1 MKFKVEKEQM
11 NSALAQVQA
20 VINPKNPLPLL
31 QNVLVEAKAGKL
43 DFRATDMDMT
53 LCTTI
58 DADIEEEGVTTMPAK
73 RILVVFKELRGDAA
87 DVVVNDEHKA
97 FIKSGAA
104 SFRLHGMPAE
114 DYPELPDLG
123 ADVVSFALPQATL
136 KTMLRRVSYAAMDDA
151 SRPILSSVL
160 LSCAD
165 GTLAAVATDSRRL
178 ALVET
183 PLDDAPAAAVDLII
197 PLKAVNELLRILDD
211 EGTVDIRASARQAS
225 FAFGSFT
232 LVTKLMEGKYPN
244 FRQVIPHRDNAFRV
258 TVDREEFLSALRRTS
273 QLVIDKISGIN
284 LNISA
289 DKVEIV
295 AQEAE
300 IGEGR
305 DVIAARYEGSDLSI
319 SFNPAFLM
327 DALKVLTEDEVYLE
341 LVDDMSPGIM
351 GCASSFKYVIM
362 PIRLS

>member
-1 MKFKVEKEQM
+1 MKFKVAKEQM
-11 NSALAQVQA
+11 NNALVQVQA

-31 QNVLVEAKAGKL
+31 QNVFVEAKDGKL

-58 DADIEEEGVTTMPAK
+58 EADVEQAGVTTMPA
-73 RILVVFKELRGDAA
+73 RRLLVVFKELNGDAA
-87 DVVVNDEHKA
+87 DVEVNEEHKA
-97 FIKSGAA
+97 FIKAGAA
-104 SFRLHGMPAE
+104 SFRLHGLSPE
-114 DYPELPDLG
+114 DYPSLPELGD
-123 ADVVSFALPQATL
+123 DVSTFTIPQATL

-160 LSCAD
+160 LSYAD

-178 ALVET
+178 ALVEN
-183 PLDDAPAAAVDLII
+183 PLDEAPAAPFDLII
-197 PLKAVNELLRILDD
+197 PLKAVNELLRLLGD
-211 EGTVDIRASARQAS
+211 EGTVGIKSSGRQAS
-225 FAFGSFT
+225 FAFGPVT

-244 FRQVIPHRDNAFRV
+244 FRQVVPHRDNAFRV
-258 TVDREEFLSALRRTS
+258 NVNREEFLSALRRTS
-273 QLVIDKISGIN
+273 QLVIDRISGIN
-284 LNISA
+284 LNISS

-305 DVIAARYEGSDLSI
+305 DVIAARYEGDDLSI

-362 PIRLS
+362 PIRLN